1 MKRLLLL
8 LLPALLLA
16 GCAKQEPTT
25 DATAIDLGNAV
36 AESQP
41 EEFSQGLIPLS
52 TDPELGTS
60 EELETYLLT
69 AYGLERSDWT
79 DAAAA
84 YSQGFQANELAVI
97 QLSEESN
104 VAEAE
109 QSLAAYVE
117 RRKAEFTGYAPEEA
131 AKLEDALL
139 LRQGRWLLLVVCPD
153 PEGALDAFMTCF
165 EGNTSQTQQ
174 VIRPYTEERDS
185 RDYVVFDPPNQEE
198 MPLYDT
204 GPVVEAWRT
213 GDSSALSEQD
223 AAILEV
229 CRQALEEMLRDGM
242 TPAEQELA
250 VHDWIIDHAAYDE
263 SHTFPNRSH
272 PYGLLVE
279 GQAICM
285 GYANT
290 FQLFM
295 DLLDIPCVTVIGASG
310 GSREDHAWNLVQL
323 DGDWY
328 AVDTTW
334 DDPLGS
340 YVGVPAAN
348 EKEHHRYF
356 NVTSDFLR
364 QTDHQWDYDA
374 VQEATGTR
382 WTWSV
387 LRTSHRT

>member
-1 MKRLLLL
+1 MADLVQVGVI
-8 LLPALLLA
+8 
-16 GCAKQEPTT
+16 GCGNIS
-25 DATAIDLGNAV
+25 DAYFKASATFPNIRIKSVSDL
-36 AESQP
+36 
-41 EEFSQGLIPLS
+41 
-52 TDPELGTS
+52 
-60 EELETYLLT
+60 
-69 AYGLERSDWT
+69 RM
-79 DAAAA
+79 DAAQNKAA
-84 YSQGFQANELAVI
+84 TYDYRAIPV
-97 QLSEESN
+97 EE
-104 VAEAE
+104 V
-109 QSLAAYVE
+109 
-117 RRKAEFTGYAPEEA
+117 
-131 AKLEDALL
+131 
-139 LRQGRWLLLVVCPD
+139 
-153 PEGALDAFMTCF
+153 
-165 EGNTSQTQQ
+165 
-174 VIRPYTEERDS
+174 
-185 RDYVVFDPPNQEE
+185 
-198 MPLYDT
+198 
-204 GPVVEAWRT
+204 
-213 GDSSALSEQD
+213 
-223 AAILEV
+223 
-229 CRQALEEMLRDGM
+229 LRDGM

-250 VHDWIIDHAAYDE
+250 VHDWIIDHAVYDE

-340 YVGVPAAN
+340 YVGIPAAN

>member
-1 MKRLLLL
+1 MADNLVPQHVSLLEYGADDVDFKVFILDVGNRIVNLGVKFVAHIAHGGDAQFFQGIEELGLYHFHALHQILHRTFLL
-8 LLPALLLA
+8 CQRTLQIICHREHPLDGVRGAV
-16 GCAKQEPTT
+16 
-25 DATAIDLGNAV
+25 AIDSG
-36 AESQP
+36 
-41 EEFSQGLIPLS
+41 FFPLS
-52 TDPELGTS
+52 ALAEVIIFRTGTQV
-60 EELETYLLT
+60 LVFKRRQLLT
-69 AYGLERSDWT
+69 E
-79 DAAAA
+79 
-84 YSQGFQANELAVI
+84 
-97 QLSEESN
+97 
-104 VAEAE
+104 
-109 QSLAAYVE
+109 
-117 RRKAEFTGYAPEEA
+117 
-131 AKLEDALL
+131 
-139 LRQGRWLLLVVCPD
+139 
-153 PEGALDAFMTCF
+153 EGALVQAVLTAWG
-165 EGNTSQTQQ
+165 EG
-174 VIRPYTEERDS
+174 P
-185 RDYVVFDPPNQEE
+185 QEE
-198 MPLYDT
+198 GLLSCLPESGQVRSATVQDGICTVDLSAEFVSGLSPD
-204 GPVVEAWRT
+204 RT
-213 GDSSALSEQD
+213 QT
-223 AAILEV
+223 
-229 CRQALEEMLRDGM
+229 R
-242 TPAEQELA
+242 LA
-250 VHDWIIDHAAYDE
+250 VYALVNTLGGLETVDGV
-263 SHTFPNRSH
+263 R
-272 PYGLLVE
+272 LLVE